1 MAATTALSTA
11 GTPGPVATDQHHH
24 HPTPSEQQQQQTP
37 QQRCTETEEHH
48 RTGVTVTLP
57 TIQVTEPRVS
67 ASDSVPLELLSLDL
81 QHTTLEYSS
90 APVRSSSSTSL
101 ASGFSTTSL
110 PLLEVGKPRL
120 ASTEVKLPPLLVPPV
135 VPPSSLAEAVRLV
148 RSSNMFLYL
157 TLKHPPSH
165 LHYNPYSFNVE
176 SSRPRGR
183 SQYAILSSAG
193 VTQVWPSEVTF
204 TTMDDFQ
211 REFAA
216 YKHLKKAIDDRRQVV
231 ELALE
236 IRFFRNFRLSKTW
249 QVWRRSVRCRKVRE
263 AKTRV
268 SAYLLTLQPPF
279 HATLVNVAALC
290 HRLSH
295 MGLLQVSSAEP
306 AVMETWLARQQA
318 ALTNVRTRLA
328 SFRTLLLQVVASM
341 MHTDDP
347 PADADGKFTKEE
359 VRRAIGRGGGGRGE
373 RKREQKRVREGR
385 ESERSKE
392 RV

>member
-24 HPTPSEQQQQQTP
+24 HPTPSEQQQQQQQTP

-90 APVRSSSSTSL
+90 VPVRSSSSTSL

-216 YKHLKKAIDDRRQVV
+216 YKHLKKTIGASNRKLQKQVPQ
-231 ELALE
+231 L
-236 IRFFRNFRLSKTW
+236 
-249 QVWRRSVRCRKVRE
+249 
-263 AKTRV
+263 
-268 SAYLLTLQPPF
+268 YLLSTCNRGFQIHHFVVHL
-279 HATLVNVAALC
+279 
-290 HRLSH
+290 
-295 MGLLQVSSAEP
+295 
-306 AVMETWLARQQA
+306 ET
-318 ALTNVRTRLA
+318 N
-328 SFRTLLLQVVASM
+328 S
-341 MHTDDP
+341 
-347 PADADGKFTKEE
+347 
-359 VRRAIGRGGGGRGE
+359 
-373 RKREQKRVREGR
+373 
-385 ESERSKE
+385 
-392 RV
+392 